1 MDYIIIKENGKPYVA
16 KENIKV
22 FKILAKDGIYY
33 KTPYQGS
40 IVELGSPMKPDKEI
54 NYNSR
59 NYGYKK
65 SMLCVEGGFIHAVT
79 NVVDYDDV
87 VSDNEN
93 YAVVEAFIPKGVE
106 FYVSD
111 DFVEI
116 AAKELFITD
125 KIVGRN
131 TKWSKE
137 ELKAFLL
144 EYPIENL
151 ISKDKVSIGWLM
163 LNDKT
168 FVHPSLFDKEIMQ
181 AVGIVCET
189 DENGYNIMSLE
200 ETTKQWSEK
209 FVKVEGLGTFEG
221 EEVYADRNGQE
232 HCKVISK
239 QEQFNNE
246 MFPAVKWCLDYET
259 EGTKKGDWYL
269 PACGELRNAILNM
282 HIINAVLICSSIGVQ
297 VNTSR
302 GYWSSSEYSGGRARY
317 VDTNDGSVYYYV
329 KDGYGR
335 VRAFLRVSAEGVVR
349 GEL

>member
-1 MDYIIIKENGKPYVA
+1 MCLYTKNLKPYVA

-54 NYNSR
+54 NYNSG

-79 NVVDYDDV
+79 NVVDYDDDV

-125 KIVGRN
+125 KIVGLN

-137 ELKAFLL
+137 ELKTFLL

-151 ISKDKVSIGWLM
+151 ISKDKVSVGWLM

-200 ETTKQWSEK
+200 ETIKQWCEK
-209 FVKVEGLGTFEG
+209 LVKVEGLKTFG
-221 EEVYADRNGQE
+221 EEKAYTDRKGQE
-232 HCKVISK
+232 HCKIISK
-239 QEQFNNE
+239 QEEFDNGV
-246 MFPAVKWCLDYET
+246 FPAVKWCLEYQT

-269 PACGELRNAILNM
+269 PAVGELRNMILNM
-282 HIINAVLICSSIGVQ
+282 QAINASLIWTSVGVTL
-297 VNTSR
+297 NTLKY
-302 GYWSSSEYSGGRARY
+302 YWSSSAYCSYIAHNVSTGSGRVGSSYKNLNRY
-317 VDTNDGSVYYYV
+317 
-329 KDGYGR
+329 
-335 VRAFLRVSAEGVVR
+335 VRAFAFLGGNPS
-349 GEL
+349 L